1 MICCGSP
8 PSFVLFV
15 QDVYALGVLLWEML
29 AGRRPWA
36 GYSQVAIG
44 VATFLH
50 NKRLPLD
57 EPTMNGRCPPR
68 LRQLLQQC
76 WESDPQRR
84 PAAAEVAKTLMLA
97 QQVGGVVGWG
107 RSGEDGGAG

>member
-1 MICCGSP
+1 
-8 PSFVLFV
+8 
-15 QDVYALGVLLWEML
+15 ML
-29 AGRRPWA
+29 ACRRPWA

-57 EPTMNGRCPPR
+57 EAAMQGRCPPR

-76 WESDPQRR
+76 WEADPQRR
-84 PAAAEVAKTLMLA
+84 PAAAEVAKTLMLV
-97 QQVGGVVGWG
+97 QQVGGVVWHCRRRTDRGLVL
-107 RSGEDGGAG
+107 SHKQ